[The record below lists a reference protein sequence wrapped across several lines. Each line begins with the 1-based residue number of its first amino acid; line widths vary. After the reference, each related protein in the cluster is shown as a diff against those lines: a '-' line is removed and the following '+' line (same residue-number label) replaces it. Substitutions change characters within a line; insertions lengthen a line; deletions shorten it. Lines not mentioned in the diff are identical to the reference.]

1 MTEDYRESIPRK
13 VRKTDLKAQVEEELL
28 RFIKHMD
35 LSVNSKLPR
44 EEELARMLGV
54 SRITLRSVLD
64 DLAGKGMIFRRHGR
78 GTFVNSSFFEMKA
91 SFNPVM
97 HFADMIRNSGYEP
110 RVEMIRHQ
118 IVRADR
124 DVAGRLGME
133 EGAQA
138 LVCDKIFYADQQI
151 CAVTRDYIP
160 LSYLRGVDMGELDR
174 YVNSVFYFMYK
185 ASGKKLEWDKVEL
198 NAVYSRDVEF
208 LDSLLKTAGI
218 PPKAFLL
225 LKGVNFDEDGT
236 PAVYTWEYVDT
247 NILKYSQIR
256 KRILHYDRMD
266 EDEGSRISN
275 IKTD

>member
-97 HFADMIRNSGYEP
+97 HFADMNPGWR
-110 RVEMIRHQ
+110 
-118 IVRADR
+118 
-124 DVAGRLGME
+124 
-133 EGAQA
+133 
-138 LVCDKIFYADQQI
+138 
-151 CAVTRDYIP
+151 
-160 LSYLRGVDMGELDR
+160 
-174 YVNSVFYFMYK
+174 
-185 ASGKKLEWDKVEL
+185 
-198 NAVYSRDVEF
+198 
-208 LDSLLKTAGI
+208 
-218 PPKAFLL
+218 
-225 LKGVNFDEDGT
+225 
-236 PAVYTWEYVDT
+236 
-247 NILKYSQIR
+247 
-256 KRILHYDRMD
+256 
-266 EDEGSRISN
+266 
-275 IKTD
+275 

>member
-1 MTEDYRESIPRK
+1 MADNHTMESVPRR
-13 VRKTDLKAQVEEELL
+13 VRKNDLKLQVEEELV
-28 RFIKHMD
+28 RVIKHMD
-35 LSVNSKLPR
+35 LAVNRKLPR
-44 EEELARMLGV
+44 EEELSRMMGV

-64 DLAGKGMIFRRHGR
+64 DLAAKGMIFRRHGK

-110 RVEMIRHQ
+110 KVEMIDHR
-118 IVRADR
+118 IVKTDR
-124 DVAGRLGME
+124 DVALHLEIE
-133 EGAQA
+133 EGSQA
-138 LVCDKIFYADQQI
+138 LECDKIFYADKQI

-160 LSYLRGVDMGELDR
+160 LSYLKGVDLAELDH

-198 NAVYSRDVEF
+198 NAVYSREDE
-208 LDSLLKTAGI
+208 LLNRLLKAAGI
-218 PPKAFLL
+218 SPKAFLL

-247 NILKYSQIR
+247 EILKYSQIR
-256 KRILHYDRMD
+256 KRILHY
-266 EDEGSRISN
+266 EDMEEEPL
-275 IKTD
+275 